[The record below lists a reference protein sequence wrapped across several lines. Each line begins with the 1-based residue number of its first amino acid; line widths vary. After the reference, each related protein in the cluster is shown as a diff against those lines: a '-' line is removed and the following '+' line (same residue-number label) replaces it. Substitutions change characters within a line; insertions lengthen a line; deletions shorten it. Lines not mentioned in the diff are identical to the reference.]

1 MEHRIMKKIYCK
13 PVVEIE
19 MVDLDCFLSTL
30 SANAD
35 GTTIIG
41 GGGKASDN
49 PTVTEGDVKK
59 WDSSFF
65 GDDADDYEN

>member
-1 MEHRIMKKIYCK
+1 MKKIYCK

-19 MVDLDCFLSTL
+19 MVGLDCFLSTL

-35 GTTIIG
+35 GTTILG
-41 GGGKASDN
+41 DGGKASDN
-49 PTVTEGDVKK
+49 SVTEGDVKK